1 MNRFRYFIK
10 ALITVIVTF
19 SLTAALYFFVAKE
32 YARETKEN
40 VVTLKK
46 NTLKYTVN
54 NFVTAIRIRDRDI
67 RKVHPNYTKKQIQK
81 IQKKALR
88 DYIH

>member
-19 SLTAALYFFVAKE
+19 SLTAALYFFVTKE

-46 NTLKYTVN
+46 ILLN
-54 NFVTAIRIRDRDI
+54 
-67 RKVHPNYTKKQIQK
+67 IQ
-81 IQKKALR
+81 
-88 DYIH
+88 